1 MTKDKYSEE
10 LHEVIDVLNK
20 HRQQMTI
27 VMSAFVFPL
36 ILVMIVGIYKFAAKL
51 PETDRQLKDEIKEV
65 KHGQEIDQIHIK
77 RLYLYTFSINP
88 YERGSIIHK

>member
-1 MTKDKYSEE
+1 MTKDKYSKE
-10 LHEVIDVLNK
+10 LNEVIDVLNK

-36 ILVMIVGIYKFAAKL
+36 IIVMIVGIYKFAAKL

-65 KHGQEIDQIHIK
+65 KHDQEIDQIHIR
-77 RLYLYTFSINP
+77 RLYLYNFSVNP
-88 YERGSIIHK
+88 YEREGNN

>member
-10 LHEVIDVLNK
+10 LHELIDVLNSHK
-20 HRQQMTI
+20 KQMTI
-27 VMSAFVFPL
+27 VLSAFVFPL

-51 PETDRQLKDEIKEV
+51 PETDRYLEKKIIEV
-65 KHGQEIDQIHIK
+65 EHTQEIDQLHIK
-77 RLYLYTFSINP
+77 RLYLHTFSINP